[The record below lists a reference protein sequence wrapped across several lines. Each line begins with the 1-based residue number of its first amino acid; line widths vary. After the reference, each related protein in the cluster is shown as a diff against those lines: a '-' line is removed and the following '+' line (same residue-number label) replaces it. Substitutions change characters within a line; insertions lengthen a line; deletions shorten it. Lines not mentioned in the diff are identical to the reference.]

1 MLINNKKIEEEN
13 SKGVENT
20 INKKLDEIK
29 VQMEELKRMK
39 IQFIKEKQEFDRAVA
54 QAKSN
59 PKQQ

>member
-39 IQFIKEKQEFDRAVA
+39 I
-54 QAKSN
+54 
-59 PKQQ
+59 